1 MATLYLRF
9 LALLP
14 GKRLSAHVADARTV
28 FVPEL
33 HKACITLDW
42 PDGVNLK
49 HIDGVEC
56 VDGRITIVATM
67 SEHNSDALKS
77 KRRV

>member
-1 MATLYLRF
+1 MATLYQRF

-14 GKRLSAHVADARTV
+14 GKRLFAHVADARSV

-49 HIDGVEC
+49 NIDTVDC
-56 VDGRITIVATM
+56 VDGRITIVATYSKP
-67 SEHNSDALKS
+67 SELTNKIISP
-77 KRRV
+77 